1 MTKYLLLFLLPYLLF
16 GDPNAG
22 IDKDKDI
29 LKTFDIDASFL
40 KDSQLNQIKSSQLS
54 QYKRNRLFQDMG
66 DAAAFIPNVKELLD
80 EYKVPPEFLFVAI
93 AESNFSAKAH
103 SVSRAGGVWQF
114 MPDTAK
120 RYHLRIDKY
129 VDERRDLIKS
139 SRAAAKYL
147 SILHNQFGKWYL
159 AAIAYN
165 CGSGY
170 LANAIKKAKT
180 DDLHVL
186 LDEKKKYLPPES
198 RRYIRKILSLAM
210 IENDEGRLLGS
221 GSTDMQSALNMPS
234 LTAVQVESG
243 ESLTKVST
251 MLNLPEEDL
260 RKFNHHLTYDFTP
273 PDTNGYDIY
282 IHSTKLAEFNDKYN
296 NANSENS
303 EKKKYIV
310 YTPKQEDPMA
320 FNGSKFKI
328 QPKITKDPTKA
339 TQNKQISKQD
349 IIIPVASKSN
359 IVLDKGAYSVKDGE
373 TVESIAKANKVTV
386 AYIKSK
392 NNIKNDNVKAGDK
405 LYINE

>member
-1 MTKYLLLFLLPYLLF
+1 MIKYLSLFLLPYLLF
-16 GDPNAG
+16 GDPSTG
-22 IDKDKDI
+22 LDKDKDI
-29 LKTFDIDASFL
+29 LKTFDIDSSFL
-40 KDSQLNQIKSSQLS
+40 KDPQLNQIKSSQLN
-54 QYKRNRLFQDMG
+54 QYKKNHLFQDMG
-66 DAAAFIPNVKELLD
+66 DSAAFIPNVKELLD

-103 SVSRAGGVWQF
+103 SANRAGGVWQF
-114 MPDTAK
+114 MPQTAK
-120 RYHLRIDKY
+120 RYHLRVDKY
-129 VDERRDLIKS
+129 VDERHDLIKS

-170 LANAIKKAKT
+170 LASAIKKAKT

-210 IENDEGRLLGS
+210 IENDEGRLLGDANK
-221 GSTDMQSALNMPS
+221 GIQDPYTIPS
-234 LTAVQVESG
+234 LTAVQVGSG
-243 ESLTKVST
+243 ESLAKVSG
-251 MLNLPEEDL
+251 MLNLPEDDL
-260 RKFNHHLTYDFTP
+260 KKFNRHLTYDSTP

-282 IHSTKLAEFNDKYN
+282 IPAAKLAEFNDKYN
-296 NANSENS
+296 NQNSDNND
-303 EKKKYIV
+303 KKKYIV
-310 YTPKQEDPMA
+310 YTPKQED
-320 FNGSKFKI
+320 SSSLLSTKFKI
-328 QPKITKDPTKA
+328 QPKIIKDITKVN
-339 TQNKQISKQD
+339 QNKLISKQD

-359 IVLDKGAYSVKDGE
+359 IILDKGAYIVKDGE
-373 TVESIAKANKVTV
+373 SLESIAKANKVTV